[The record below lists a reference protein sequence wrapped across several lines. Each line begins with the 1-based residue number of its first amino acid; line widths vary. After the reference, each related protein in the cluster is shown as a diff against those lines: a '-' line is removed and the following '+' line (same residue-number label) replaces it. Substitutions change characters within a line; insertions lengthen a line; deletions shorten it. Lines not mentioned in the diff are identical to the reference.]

1 MMKKVFGKILALALC
16 ASSVFSIAAC
26 GETGG
31 TSAGNGS
38 GDKIELLVWGSQDDQ
53 FMLGEMAEAFK
64 AANPDK
70 KYDIKFGV
78 VGESDTKA
86 KLATDI
92 TTGAD
97 VFSFPNDQLR
107 DMVTAG
113 MLYEVAEG
121 STFHTFVTESNM
133 ESSVEAVTYENKL
146 YGFPSTADNTF
157 YLFYDKTTYSESD
170 LGSMEAILGKATATN
185 RFFMDLSNG
194 WYLASFFLTAGGTM
208 SVTAE
213 GKQDLIDFDSDAA
226 ISAMQVANQVAK
238 DDGFVTG
245 DDAVLTG
252 AFGHD
257 ASKGQNI
264 GCAVTGIW
272 NKSALEKAVGGAE
285 NLGFMKLPTIKVLG
299 EDKQMI
305 SFGGYKA
312 IGINKT
318 CKNPAEAMK
327 FAQFI
332 TNYENQVKRYNDRG
346 FAPSN
351 KQAAAHADVLAD
363 PSIAALS
370 TQMGYTYPQNSVVS
384 SFWTPAEA
392 VGLELEKKTV
402 EDSKLPDLIADM
414 ITKIEA

>member
-1 MMKKVFGKILALALC
+1 MKKVLGKILALALC
-16 ASSVFSIAAC
+16 ASSIFSIAAC
-26 GETGG
+26 GQTDENNKGG
-31 TSAGNGS
+31 N
-38 GDKIELLVWGSQDDQ
+38 DKKIELLVWGSQDDQ
-53 FMLGEMAEAFK
+53 FMLGEMAEASK
-64 AANPDK
+64 KANPDK

-78 VGESDTKA
+78 VGEADAKA
-86 KLATDI
+86 KLSTDI

-113 MLYEVAEG
+113 MLYEVVAG
-121 STFHTFVTESNM
+121 STFHKFVTENNM
-133 ESSVEAVTYENKL
+133 ESSVDAVTYDNKL

-157 YLFYDKTTYSESD
+157 YLFYDKTMYAEND
-170 LGSMEAILGKATATN
+170 LVSMDAILAKATASN
-185 RFFMDLSNG
+185 RFFMDISNG

-208 SVTAE
+208 SVSAE
-213 GKQDLIDFDSDAA
+213 GKQVLTGFDSDAA
-226 ISAMQVANQVAK
+226 ISAMQVANKIAK

-245 DDAVLTG
+245 DDSVLTG

-257 ASKGQNI
+257 ASKGQDI

-272 NKSALEKAVGGAE
+272 NKTALEKAVGGAE

-312 IGINKT
+312 IGVNKT
-318 CKNPAEAMK
+318 SKNPAEAMK

-332 TNYENQVKRYNDRG
+332 TNYDNQVKRYNDRG

-351 KQAAAHADVLAD
+351 KQAAAHASVLAD
-363 PSIAALS
+363 PAIAALS
-370 TQMGYTYPQNSVVS
+370 MQMGYTYPQNNVVS

-402 EDSKLPDLIADM
+402 EDSSLPELIADM
-414 ITKIEA
+414 ITKIQS